1 MTLSPPASG
10 LSDPFQRN
18 AFRVLGLPGDA
29 TRSEIVDAASRLRGQ
44 PWGQNHTPWDLPW
57 IGPVQRKAED
67 VEAALAHLAEPDDR
81 ILHRMFWFH
90 DRDAEDA
97 VAYLGPD
104 SIRDALEGWSSTT
117 LPIPLHDAAIV
128 ALAAAASLDPEME
141 DMELWHR
148 ALREWKKI
156 IENERYWLEFMKAEL
171 AGGFERP
178 ASLGDVLDLRESL
191 LSCVA
196 DLVVGAARRTLIAG
210 NPEQALRT
218 VEMLREE
225 LPPEVFAEA
234 CLQLA
239 RPASVNGG
247 AKPQVTL
254 AEPRSPVPEAR
265 SPEPAMLEVIRPT
278 GLAAPLTPGAAVLEP
293 AAAQPRAPGPLPL
306 PDRVETPSMR
316 MRWAS
321 PVLEKAGI
329 GLLSVGL
336 GIAPLLLLVLA
347 NEPASST
354 WPMEAR
360 IELNEL
366 SMERLVILRAE
377 NDEAR
382 DSLHQNLTETRSLLE
397 DYDRRISEGLPHD
410 PLAYLRL
417 QRYDRATQARYE
429 EILEE
434 GRVLADRFDNRL
446 RRRSRLVAELDE
458 VAAR

>member
-29 TRSEIVDAASRLRGQ
+29 TRCEIVDAANRLRGQ
-44 PWGQNHTPWDLPW
+44 PWSQNHTPWDLPW

-104 SIRDALEGWSSTT
+104 SIRDALEGWSSTS
-117 LPIPLHDAAIV
+117 LPIPCHDAAIV

-171 AGGFERP
+171 AGGFERS

-210 NPEQALRT
+210 NPEQALRA

-225 LPPEVFAEA
+225 LPPEVFTEA

-254 AEPRSPVPEAR
+254 AEPEPE
-265 SPEPAMLEVIRPT
+265 MLEVIRPT
-278 GLAAPLTPGAAVLEP
+278 KLAAPLTPGAAVVEP
-293 AAAQPRAPGPLPL
+293 AAAQPRAPAPLPL
-306 PDRVETPSMR
+306 PDRVETTTLR
-316 MRWAS
+316 MRWAQRRNQVAAWS

-354 WPMEAR
+354 WPVEAR

-397 DYDRRISEGLPHD
+397 DYDRRIGEGLPHD

-434 GRVLADRFDNRL
+434 GRVLADRYDNRL
-446 RRRSRLVAELDE
+446 RRRSRLVAELDQ